1 MLNLRPRSAFLSIG
15 LLTMLA
21 GGIVVACTGNDP
33 SNTTTSPDAS
43 TTGDPDTSTPTPPA
57 DDSGTTEQDSSTQE
71 DAGQSDAETP
81 DAETDAGDDGG
92 VDDDGGA
99 NDDAGADGGGPAECN
114 TVTPG
119 TNIVASTCAQSVPAA
134 AGGTFIAGTY
144 SLKDVTTVESLGCS
158 KLYISSK
165 YEGTMVLTVTNGVA
179 TANVAIT
186 NLTTKSTTRYTRTYD
201 PSGATAGSPAKTAR
215 ACPAGSGFQSPYTS
229 TGSVKTGV
237 TLTLSEP
244 AVIKGGSS
252 MTYTWYR
259 AGLIVLP

>member
-1 MLNLRPRSAFLSIG
+1 
-15 LLTMLA
+15 MLA
-21 GGIVVACTGNDP
+21 GGIVVACTGSDP
-33 SNTTTSPDAS
+33 SDTTTSPDAS
-43 TTGDPDTSTPTPPA
+43 TTGDPDTSTPTPPS

-81 DAETDAGDDGG
+81 DADTDAGDDGG

-99 NDDAGADGGGPAECN
+99 DDDAGTDGGAVECN

-119 TNIVASTCAQSVPAA
+119 TNTVASTCAQSVPAA

-144 SLKDVTTVESLGCS
+144 SLKDVTTVEPLGCS

-215 ACPAGSGFQSPYTS
+215 ACPAGSGFLSPYTS